1 MNDATIYAAL
11 LIFVPFIMLVMID
24 KGVFKR
30 RKKIQWTLA
39 EVNDEMAFYE
49 ALMRNAAAQLDV
61 IPHDDQAEINRLV
74 GNLQYSYQAYQA
86 LVELRRIVIGELP
99 PPEGYTL

>member
-49 ALMRNAAAQLDV
+49 ALMRNASAQLDV
-61 IPHDDQAEINRLV
+61 TPNDDQAEINRLV

-86 LVELRRIVIGELP
+86 LAELRRIVIGELP

>member
-1 MNDATIYAAL
+1 MNDANVYAAL
-11 LIFVPFIMLVMID
+11 LVFVPFMLLVMID

-30 RKKIQWTLA
+30 RKKIEWTLA

-49 ALMRNAAAQLDV
+49 ALMRNASAQLDAT
-61 IPHDDQAEINRLV
+61 PQDDQAEINRLV

-86 LVELRRIVIGELP
+86 LTQLRRIVIGELP
-99 PPEGYTL
+99 PPEGFTL